1 MTAVGL
7 VRPEFLAMLAV
18 VGAIALLAAWAEIRR
33 RRALQAFG
41 GHGAELTSVSEARR
55 RAKTILTLIAAVSL
69 VIALAGPYVDVTERE
84 IVQRGIDVVVAL
96 DVSQSMAV
104 RDVAPDR
111 LRAARELIRS
121 MGERLSQSRVALV
134 LFAGTGLVR
143 YPPTSDPRVLG
154 EALDSVG
161 RGFKPQGGSSLGAGL
176 TAALEAFPAEVR
188 ESARR
193 KAIVLVTDGEDPS
206 GDISEVERLR
216 QKSVRL
222 YTVGVGTTSG
232 GPIPRYDTFGR
243 FVGMLQGSAGE
254 TIISRLREEPLRTLA
269 ERTEGRY
276 WRLGEA
282 TARELMTEL
291 RRLDAS
297 EIAATERGDIPD
309 DRYQVFLGIAVAAL
323 ALDWLLGD
331 RRRMPLPRG
340 LRPRRPSR
348 PRTRIPLPR
357 RAPASLLLAIVV
369 ATSCAEAATDEANQL
384 YLAGEHRR
392 ALARYI
398 TLIHENPELQELRVN
413 AGNALHQLGEYE
425 QALDEYGFA
434 IRAAT
439 TDVRAVAHYQR
450 GNTLFRL
457 GKLEGAREAYMDALR
472 LDPKDRDAKFNIEI
486 IDRLQGVPEPAAP
499 GGSPQPGERQPG
511 QSQQPGQGQG
521 EPQPGRSADP
531 QQPGQSGEPLPG
543 SQGPQQQGPPRTN
556 QTDQGGPSLSEALQ
570 QFRQLLTPQEALRL
584 LDALR
589 AERRGL
595 EILLEGQPQQRRG
608 TDATY

>member
-7 VRPEFLAMLAV
+7 VRPEFLAVLAV
-18 VGAIALLAAWAEIRR
+18 VGVIAPLAAWAEIRR
-33 RRALQAFG
+33 RRALRAFG

-69 VIALAGPYVDVTERE
+69 VIGLAGPYVDVTERE

-121 MGERLSQSRVALV
+121 LGERLSQSRVALV

-161 RGFKPQGGSSLGAGL
+161 RGFKPEGGSSLGAGL
-176 TAALEAFPAEVR
+176 TASLEAFPADVR
-188 ESARR
+188 ESPRR

-243 FVGMLQGSAGE
+243 FVGMLQGSAGQ

-323 ALDWLLGD
+323 VLDWLLGD

-369 ATSCAEAATDEANQL
+369 ATSCAGAATDEANQL
-384 YLAGEHRR
+384 YVAGEHRR

-398 TLIHENPELQELRVN
+398 ALIHENPELQELRVN

-434 IRAAT
+434 SRAAT
-439 TDVRAVAHYQR
+439 TEVRAVAHYQR

-499 GGSPQPGERQPG
+499 GGSPQPGEPG
-511 QSQQPGQGQG
+511 RSQQPGQGQG

-556 QTDQGGPSLSEALQ
+556 QTDEGGPSLSEALQ

-584 LDALR
+584 LDAIR

-608 TDATY
+608 TDPTY